1 MAVSLRFDLSLSNFA
16 SGRESSRYQQNFYSQ
31 HKNFK
36 TMALDVNDL
45 MMLKGMDSKEGL
57 TPYEQFDVA
66 RHQAK
71 KPSGVAIAGL
81 TVASVGAAAAIGAW
95 IFGPLYG
102 NAKAGQAK
110 EAAQAAKEQAALQYQ
125 AALNLLNQ
133 QSANTN
139 ATLDRVIRGLERETD
154 ARVAGDINL
163 TNTVTDSQ
171 TGSQASQL
179 TALQQAELAASQATQ
194 QVMTQTYSDFV
205 TGRASLNPTPVSLYS
220 APQPCACPAS
230 GCGCGM

>member
-1 MAVSLRFDLSLSNFA
+1 
-16 SGRESSRYQQNFYSQ
+16 
-31 HKNFK
+31 
-36 TMALDVNDL
+36 MALDVNDL

-110 EAAQAAKEQAALQYQ
+110 EAAQAAMEQAALQYQ

-179 TALQQAELAASQATQ
+179 SALQQAELAASQATQ

-220 APQPCACPAS
+220 SPQPCACPAS
-230 GCGCGM
+230 GCGCGA

>member
-1 MAVSLRFDLSLSNFA
+1 MEL
-16 SGRESSRYQQNFYSQ
+16 
-31 HKNFK
+31 
-36 TMALDVNDL
+36 TMNDL
-45 MMLKGMDSKEGL
+45 MALRGMDSKEGM

-66 RHQAK
+66 RQQAK

-154 ARVAGDINL
+154 ARTSGDLNITTTINDTL
-163 TNTVTDSQ
+163 SGQ
-171 TGSQASQL
+171 QSGQL
-179 TALQQAELAASQATQ
+179 TASQIAQQEQAQQLQLGLMTGKYSENPQK
-194 QVMTQTYSDFV
+194 VM
-205 TGRASLNPTPVSLYS
+205 LYS
-220 APQPCACPAS
+220 APQPCGCP
-230 GCGCGM
+230 CGS

>member
-1 MAVSLRFDLSLSNFA
+1 
-16 SGRESSRYQQNFYSQ
+16 
-31 HKNFK
+31 
-36 TMALDVNDL
+36 MALDVNDL
-45 MMLKGMDSKEGL
+45 MVLKGMDSKEGL

-179 TALQQAELAASQATQ
+179 SALQQAELAASQATQ

-230 GCGCGM
+230 GCGCGA

>member
-1 MAVSLRFDLSLSNFA
+1 
-16 SGRESSRYQQNFYSQ
+16 
-31 HKNFK
+31 
-36 TMALDVNDL
+36 MALEMNDL
-45 MMLKGMDSKEGL
+45 MMLKGMDSKDGL

-66 RHQAK
+66 RQQAK

-154 ARVAGDINL
+154 ARDTLSGQQSGQFSASQMATNEATAQIVAG
-163 TNTVTDSQ
+163 
-171 TGSQASQL
+171 
-179 TALQQAELAASQATQ
+179 
-194 QVMTQTYSDFV
+194 VMTGKYSE
-205 TGRASLNPTPVSLYS
+205 TPQKVELLTP
-220 APQPCACPAS
+220 AQPFQC
-230 GCGCGM
+230 GCGCNG